1 MTGEHPL
8 ERAFELARSGK
19 CKDIS
24 ELERQLQQE
33 DYLGVIQHLKA
44 PTLRKQLQTIMNEA
58 QDSSD

>member
-1 MTGEHPL
+1 M

-19 CKDIS
+19 CKDIL

-58 QDSSD
+58 QNSSD